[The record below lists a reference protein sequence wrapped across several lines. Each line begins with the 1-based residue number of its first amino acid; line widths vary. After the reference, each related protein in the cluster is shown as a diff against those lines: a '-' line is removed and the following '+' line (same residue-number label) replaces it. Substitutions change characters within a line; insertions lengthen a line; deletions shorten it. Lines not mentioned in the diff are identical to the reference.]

1 MLIYLDLC
9 LYTDINISLLIEWV
23 TYCMLGYIRLD
34 WVRFWLIQYT
44 ILGWTM
50 GKFRAQGVHQTG
62 QHLLASAN
70 LIVHLPIEF
79 PNNICWCAWLTFG
92 YWVYVYS
99 RKLGKG
105 KRQLLWILNRR
116 GAFLPFFHLVLP
128 RLVFS
133 SEIATAQAAG
143 CPGLCCKSANNK
155 ISEKKVWGWHFR
167 GRSNLELV
175 RFWRFYNLFL

>member
-1 MLIYLDLC
+1 MLFFSLTFSKDNYFLNLLKLKLPFKAARTLVISIRAQVCFLDL
-9 LYTDINISLLIEWV
+9 LISQV
-23 TYCMLGYIRLD
+23 CD
-34 WVRFWLIQYT
+34 
-44 ILGWTM
+44 
-50 GKFRAQGVHQTG
+50 
-62 QHLLASAN
+62 LLASAK
-70 LIVHLPIEF
+70 LIAHLPIEF